1 MTTLHSILQALRII
15 AFFALPLVLIEIYR
29 ARDEILKVLYL
40 ALYTALCLYV
50 TLVAVAVITGS

>member
-1 MTTLHSILQALRII
+1 MTTLHSILQALGII

-50 TLVAVAVITGS
+50 TLGWRLP